1 MRFHIGDR
9 VRIVSEWPQD
19 GLQNGDGE
27 MDHWLGREMT
37 IRSVA
42 DRFYKMAEDYTERN
56 GSGWIWFENMIE
68 GRADEVTEAVD
79 LPAELDTI
87 LI

>member
-19 GLQNGDGE
+19 GPQNGDGL
-27 MDHWLGREMT
+27 MDHWLGAEMT
-37 IRSVA
+37 ISRVC
-42 DRFYKMAEDYTERN
+42 DNNYKMLEDRKEH
-56 GSGWIWFENMIE
+56 SGYGWSWSENMVE
-68 GRADEVTEAVD
+68 GLADEVTEAVD

>member
-19 GLQNGDGE
+19 GLQNGDGL
-27 MDHWLGREMT
+27 MDHWLGTEMT
-37 IRSVA
+37 IRSVSSNN
-42 DRFYKMAEDYTERN
+42 YKMMEDREEH
-56 GSGWIWFENMIE
+56 SGYGWSWFEDMIE

>member
-9 VRIVSEWPQD
+9 IRIVSEWPQD

-37 IRSVA
+37 IRSVM
-42 DRFYKMAEDYTERN
+42 DEYYKMVEDRKEHAGY
-56 GSGWIWFENMIE
+56 GWLWYENMVE
-68 GRADEVTEAVD
+68 GLADEVTEAID